1 MNATPLSDFTRL
13 ATTLEALAAAAEQG
27 DWEQMGSLQV
37 QHEQLL
43 ERIRQ
48 RPAGPADR
56 SQAAALA
63 GLIERALAG
72 IRATQP
78 HLDTLRQRAE
88 RDMAGM
94 QTQKKV
100 AQHYR

>member
-1 MNATPLSDFTRL
+1 MSATPLSDFSRL
-13 ATTLEALAAAAEQG
+13 ATTLEAIAAAAEQA
-27 DWEQMGSLQV
+27 DWEQMGTLQV
-37 QHEQLL
+37 QQEQLL

-72 IRATQP
+72 IRAAQP
-78 HLDTLRQRAE
+78 HIDALRRQTENDMSGTQTE
-88 RDMAGM
+88 R
-94 QTQKKV
+94 KV

>member
-1 MNATPLSDFTRL
+1 MSATPLSDFSRL
-13 ATTLEALAAAAEQG
+13 ATTLEAIAAAAEQG
-27 DWEQMGSLQV
+27 DWEQMGTLQV
-37 QHEQLL
+37 QQEQLL

-72 IRATQP
+72 IRAAQP
-78 HLDTLRQRAE
+78 HIDALRRQTENDMSGTQTE
-88 RDMAGM
+88 R
-94 QTQKKV
+94 KV

>member
-1 MNATPLSDFTRL
+1 MSHPPITDFSRL
-13 ATTLEALAAAAEQG
+13 ANTLEALAAAAKQG
-27 DWEQMGSLQV
+27 DWAQMGSLQLE
-37 QHEQLL
+37 QEQLL

-48 RPAGPADR
+48 RPANPADR

-72 IRATQP
+72 IRAAQP
-78 HLDTLRQRAE
+78 HIDALRQRTE
-88 RDMAGM
+88 HDMAGM
-94 QTQKKV
+94 QTERKV